1 MLNWVMVIKKILEEI
16 VQYFSATRQVG
27 HTTTMLHGTIDN
39 TEPVVIVTH
48 NHEHGRYIQ
57 NLTKKSD
64 ITTSIY
70 AITNGTLRGRKSP
83 IVFDNAALHII
94 LSESLEKINL
104 LEDVVLERN
113 NQLKK
118 QQEEFSVFIE
128 SIIGLCEE
136 KFKHHIHTRDIR
148 QKYAEEYSYKVVVRD
163 RLEAPSDKNVKE
175 AMWHDGSRDGH
186 SSASYSIHDIITKLK
201 SFKVDDNFDKQ
212 K

>member
-1 MLNWVMVIKKILEEI
+1 MVIKKILEEF
-16 VQYFSATRQVG
+16 VQYFSGTRQVG

-48 NHEHGRYIQ
+48 NQEYGRYIQ
-57 NLTKKSD
+57 KLTKKSD
-64 ITTSIY
+64 IATSIN

-94 LSESLEKINL
+94 FSECLEKINS
-104 LEDVVLERN
+104 LEDVILERN
-113 NQLKK
+113 IQIGK
-118 QQEEFSVFIE
+118 QREEFNNFIE
-128 SIIGLCEE
+128 SIIELCEE
-136 KFKHHIHTRDIR
+136 KFKYHINTRDIR
-148 QKYAEEYSYKVVVRD
+148 QKYAEEYSYKFVVRD